1 MDTLIEKLI
10 EKYVSKIDKKD
21 IIKFAEENNVTL
33 NQNEVD
39 LIYDNIKL
47 HWKQIIFN
55 DHNIVL
61 EKIKNKK
68 SKQIKIVAGIGCAIM
83 IICILVS
90 LIVSIIWL
98 INEPPVECLMVSD
111 TKISGVAEILGDNM

>member
-1 MDTLIEKLI
+1 MIEKLI

-61 EKIKNKK
+61 EKIKNKI
-68 SKQIKIVAGIGCAIM
+68 SSSTYRKIEE
-83 IICILVS
+83 
-90 LIVSIIWL
+90 LIVL
-98 INEPPVECLMVSD
+98 YKEKYKNYLY
-111 TKISGVAEILGDNM
+111 